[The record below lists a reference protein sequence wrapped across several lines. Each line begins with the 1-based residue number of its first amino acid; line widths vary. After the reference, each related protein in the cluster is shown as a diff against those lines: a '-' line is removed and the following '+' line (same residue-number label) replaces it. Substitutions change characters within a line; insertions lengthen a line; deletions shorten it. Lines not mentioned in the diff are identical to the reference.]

1 MTNILMP
8 KVPKADNTSQV
19 AALKSQEARIS
30 AEEMAAKKK
39 EASALQ
45 ARRARSSG
53 KASLITGAE
62 TGVTR
67 TTLG

>member
-1 MTNILMP
+1 MNTLMP
-8 KVPKADNTSQV
+8 KPPKPDQKQV
-19 AALKSQEARIS
+19 QALAAQEARIT
-30 AEEMAAKKK
+30 AEEEAAKKK
-39 EASALQ
+39 EAATMQ

-53 KASLITGAE
+53 KASLITGGE